1 MSKVE
6 DEMKYHMEFTLGDPS
21 ADGHGLK
28 EEFHIIANHTV
39 KEIDAAVQKFE
50 DETNF
55 RIRRWAEDYE
65 DNRLPSEDVEDL
77 EKLGFITDKEKN
89 IPGIDIWED
98 ESMSFDGGGGYVKFI
113 FNVIVKHY
121 IPDFKWS
128 YYNIPD
134 EERLNCMH
142 GNGYGL
148 FFL

>member
-55 RIRRWAEDYE
+55 RIRGWAEDYE

-77 EKLGFITDKEKN
+77 EKLGFITDKEKT
-89 IPGIDIWED
+89 
-98 ESMSFDGGGGYVKFI
+98 
-113 FNVIVKHY
+113 
-121 IPDFKWS
+121 
-128 YYNIPD
+128 
-134 EERLNCMH
+134 
-142 GNGYGL
+142 
-148 FFL
+148 FLVLTSGKMKACHLMAVADM